1 MSGIQVST
9 KLKDFD
15 MEASFS
21 VLVEALTAG
30 LQNFLQTTD
39 KKGIVYLYIMSFNLE
54 LIGLETLKKDLY
66 VPKNLIISFLHVSIQ
81 YLLASVLT
89 CPDNARGIFVFDL
102 G

>member
-39 KKGIVYLYIMSFNLE
+39 KKGIV
-54 LIGLETLKKDLY
+54 
-66 VPKNLIISFLHVSIQ
+66 
-81 YLLASVLT
+81 
-89 CPDNARGIFVFDL
+89 
-102 G
+102 